1 MHLVFVLYVNNKDK
15 ASPVSDAVIYAGDFI
30 FNMLR
35 CLTLQV
41 LNYTKL
47 SEYFQDIKYSDSAVE
62 VYPGLSQMSE
72 LESFGKIVK
81 GF

>member
-1 MHLVFVLYVNNKDK
+1 MHLVFILYVNNKDK
-15 ASPVSDAVIYAGDFI
+15 ASPVSDVVINAGD

-47 SEYFQDIKYSDSAVE
+47 SEYFLDIKYSGSAVE
-62 VYPGLSQMSE
+62 VYPGLSQISE
-72 LESFGKIVK
+72 LESFGKIVN

>member
-1 MHLVFVLYVNNKDK
+1 MHLVFILYVNNKDK
-15 ASPVSDAVIYAGDFI
+15 ASPVSDVVINAGD

-47 SEYFQDIKYSDSAVE
+47 SEYFLDIKYSGSAVE
-62 VYPGLSQMSE
+62 VYPGLSQISE
-72 LESFGKIVK
+72 WRALEKL
-81 GF
+81 